1 ETLLF
6 WYGPFPIITI
16 ADPELAKQVLS
27 NKLGLYIK
35 PSMRYPI
42 DTLLGKG
49 LVLLNALDW
58 ARHRT
63 ILNKG
68 FSMDKLKV
76 MIGRMAACRPT
87 SGKTGVYLPT
97 PSNIQVWK
105 RDRKVKNTLRQVIE
119 SRTKSQVEISSKD
132 CYGYDV
138 LGLMVESLQT
148 TGNEDSPKLNM
159 DEVIEECKTTFF
171 FAGQE
176 RPPPIY

>member
-1 ETLLF
+1 LF

-16 ADPELAKQVLS
+16 ADPELAEQVLS

-76 MIGRMAACRPT
+76 LLFFFFFFFFELSLINLIFSVILEKRKGFINSAMPCPFFLNSHKLLNIISFHAFCFWTWQVMIGRMAACRPT
-87 SGKTGVYLPT
+87 SGKTGV
-97 PSNIQVWK
+97 
-105 RDRKVKNTLRQVIE
+105 
-119 SRTKSQVEISSKD
+119 
-132 CYGYDV
+132 
-138 LGLMVESLQT
+138 
-148 TGNEDSPKLNM
+148 
-159 DEVIEECKTTFF
+159 
-171 FAGQE
+171 
-176 RPPPIY
+176 

>member
-1 ETLLF
+1 LF

-63 ILNKG
+63 ILNNG
-68 FSMDKLKV
+68 FSMDKLKVLLFFFFFFFELSLINLIFSVILEKRKGFIYSAMPCPFFLNSHKLLNIISFHAFCFWTWLV

-87 SGKTGVYLPT
+87 SGKTGV
-97 PSNIQVWK
+97 
-105 RDRKVKNTLRQVIE
+105 
-119 SRTKSQVEISSKD
+119 
-132 CYGYDV
+132 
-138 LGLMVESLQT
+138 
-148 TGNEDSPKLNM
+148 
-159 DEVIEECKTTFF
+159 
-171 FAGQE
+171 
-176 RPPPIY
+176 

>member
-1 ETLLF
+1 
-6 WYGPFPIITI
+6 
-16 ADPELAKQVLS
+16 
-27 NKLGLYIK
+27 
-35 PSMRYPI
+35 
-42 DTLLGKG
+42 
-49 LVLLNALDW
+49 
-58 ARHRT
+58 
-63 ILNKG
+63 
-68 FSMDKLKV
+68 
-76 MIGRMAACRPT
+76 
-87 SGKTGVYLPT
+87 
-97 PSNIQVWK
+97 VWK

-119 SRTKSQVEISSKD
+119 SRTKTQVEISSKD